1 MLNPQIVI
9 TVPLVITLIGPVS
22 ADAPRGRTVVSI
34 RGEQFFINGR
44 PTYEGRAWNGSRIEG
59 LLLNSRMV
67 QGIFDDLNPET
78 VANWAYPDTGR
89 WDPERNTREF
99 LAAMPEWRR
108 HGLLCVVV
116 NLQGGSPRGYSREQP
131 WHNSAFEADGSLRP
145 AYLDRLGRIIDRAD
159 ELGMVVVLGVFHSG
173 QDEHLQSEEA
183 VKLALDNVAFWLMEE
198 GYRNVLLVVASEGGD
213 RFHHDILKS
222 DRVHELIERAQAH
235 HRGDRR
241 LVVGTGCAAAPGEDV
256 LRRPDFLL
264 LHGKP
269 RLPADW
275 KKPQLRV
282 GALSLRG
289 R

>member
-1 MLNPQIVI
+1 MRQWVALALFFALVVWVALVQNKPDPATKRRT
-9 TVPLVITLIGPVS
+9 TVSTEGKSFV
-22 ADAPRGRTVVSI
+22 
-34 RGEQFFINGR
+34 INGR
-44 PTYEGRAWNGSRIEG
+44 PTADLHTRKGDLFGNTGK
-59 LLLNSRMV
+59 LLEAMRDWRGKGVL
-67 QGIFDDLNPET
+67 G
-78 VANWAYPDTGR
+78 VAV
-89 WDPERNTREF
+89 E
-99 LAAMPEWRR
+99 
-108 HGLLCVVV
+108 
-116 NLQGGSPRGYSREQP
+116 LQGSDTVFTPTGE
-131 WHNSAFEADGSLRP
+131 LRP
-145 AYLDRLGRIIDRAD
+145 DPLSRLRRVLDRAD

-198 GYRNVLLVVASEGGD
+198 SYRNVLLVVASEGGD